1 MQVHHHRK
9 NYMHPC
15 SLFNLLFLLLLLLA
29 PLPLLFLL
37 LVHR

>member
-15 SLFNLLFLLLLLLA
+15 SLFNLLFILLA